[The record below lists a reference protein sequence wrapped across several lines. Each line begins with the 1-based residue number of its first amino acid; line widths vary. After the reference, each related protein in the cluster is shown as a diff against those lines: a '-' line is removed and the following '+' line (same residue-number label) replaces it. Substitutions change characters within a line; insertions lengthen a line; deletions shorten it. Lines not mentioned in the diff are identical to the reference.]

1 MMESLH
7 AFKHTD
13 QSIFLR
19 QNCCSVK
26 KKMKI
31 HFDTY
36 YKVLS
41 QQGLDGKALVPEMIS
56 IGSLSESRSR
66 NDANAGVF

>member
-19 QNCCSVK
+19 QNCCSVR

-31 HFDTY
+31 HLDTY
-36 YKVLS
+36 YKVMS
-41 QQGLDGKALVPEMIS
+41 QQGLVPEMIS

>member
-19 QNCCSVK
+19 QNCCSVRK
-26 KKMKI
+26 NNENT
-31 HFDTY
+31 FR

-41 QQGLDGKALVPEMIS
+41 QQDLDGKALVPEMIS

>member
-19 QNCCSVK
+19 QNCCSVRK
-26 KKMKI
+26 IMKI
-31 HFDTY
+31 HLDTY

-41 QQGLDGKALVPEMIS
+41 QQGLDGKTLVPEMIS